1 MSSFFLHAYE
11 KIARTTSIAFL
22 IPSVL
27 LAATPSAEAQDLYAF
42 QDYGALN
49 STMTKIAAETTDG
62 FTISDPCNLHIISI
76 DGASILFPI
85 RMLAAMNKVLAQT
98 IVGSERFATCSVS
111 MHELTH
117 EASKVLIA
125 RERSRAV
132 NAHFFQIIYIPIAD
146 KVVAYASFRNSTGQI
161 VGKGKRFDMPVVK
174 DQEVLTTAAFLPK
187 PKVRTKLL
195 TEVHFDSASVN
206 ITYVGN
212 QKITKAIEAIKDQN
226 PVEIRIFG
234 FTDTLG
240 DPISNKATAQGRADN
255 VARAIREAGIDIPL
269 VVEGRGEGVGPYQTP
284 DGLSEPLNRCVGIIA
299 VFHDPAE

>member
-1 MSSFFLHAYE
+1 MPSFFLHAYE
-11 KIARTTSIAFL
+11 KFARTTSIVCL

-27 LAATPSAEAQDLYAF
+27 LAAAPSAEAQDLYAF
-42 QDYGALN
+42 QDYGTLN

-62 FTISDPCNLHIISI
+62 VTISDPCNLHIISI
-76 DGASILFPI
+76 DGASILFPP

-98 IVGSERFATCSVS
+98 IVGSERLGTCSVGL
-111 MHELTH
+111 HELTH
-117 EASKVLIA
+117 DALKVLIA

-132 NAHFFQIIYIPIAD
+132 NAHIFQIIYIPIAD
-146 KVVAYASFRNSTGQI
+146 KVVAYASFRDSTGQI
-161 VGKGKRFDMPVVK
+161 VGKGRRFDLPVVK

-187 PKVRTKLL
+187 PKIRTKLL

-234 FTDTLG
+234 FSDTLG
-240 DPISNKATAQGRADN
+240 DPISNKATSQARADN
-255 VARAIREAGIDIPL
+255 VARAIKEAGIDLPL

-284 DGLSEPLNRCVGIIA
+284 DGMSEPLNRCVGIIA